1 MPCSVCHQEG
11 HNKRTCPSAQTVAPV
26 RASTTHRLYSEEQ
39 MAAIVSLFARP
50 TTPVRVRATTPVR
63 ARAQPVTVV
72 PPRTQNSF
80 FSMWGENRP
89 NNGLSF
95 FGLGQPAQP
104 APAPP
109 ATPAEPEVLKREPLP
124 KRISVA
130 VFSTLGEEDK
140 RCQVCLEDL
149 TEDTLQLSVCGHN
162 FCAGCYEDPRLE
174 NCGVC
179 RKTL

>member
-26 RASTTHRLYSEEQ
+26 RASTTHRPFSEEQ
-39 MAAIVSLFARP
+39 MAAIVSLFAR
-50 TTPVRVRATTPVR
+50 ATTPVR
-63 ARAQPVTVV
+63 ARAQAAPFV

-80 FSMWGENRP
+80 FSLWHRP
-89 NNGLSF
+89 SDVVF
-95 FGLGQPAQP
+95 DPFGMRQPAQP
-104 APAPP
+104 APA
-109 ATPAEPEVLKREPLP
+109 APAEPEVLKREPLP
-124 KRISVA
+124 KHISIA
-130 VFSTLGEEDK
+130 VFGTLAEEEK